1 MIKHKNKLVLFFVI
15 LAIAGKSS
23 VQFGGMIREQQGAP
37 ANNFSE
43 IWNLSKPVEGPGG
56 WVLAGIQQL
65 V

>member
-1 MIKHKNKLVLFFVI
+1 
-15 LAIAGKSS
+15 
-23 VQFGGMIREQQGAP
+23 MIREQQGAP